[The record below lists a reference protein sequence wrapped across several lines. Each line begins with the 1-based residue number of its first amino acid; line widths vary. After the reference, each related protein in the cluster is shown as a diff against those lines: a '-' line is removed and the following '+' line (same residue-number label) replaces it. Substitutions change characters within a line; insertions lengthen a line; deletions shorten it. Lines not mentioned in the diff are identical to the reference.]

1 MLDIELIRRNPEL
14 VRKALASRGEESV
27 LEPILVLDA
36 QRRDAIRQGDELRA
50 RRNAVSQEIGRSKSR
65 QVGTP
70 ELIAEMRQVG
80 DRIKTLEDQVKAFEE
95 EQSKALLTL
104 PNIPRTEVP
113 LGLDSSANIVRRTWG
128 EARSYAFTP
137 KAHWDLNDA
146 LGIIDFQRG
155 ARMSGARFYVLRGQG
170 ARLQRALITWMLDVH
185 TKEHGY
191 TEIYPPALVKTETLV
206 GSSNLP
212 KFADNLYRDAEEDLW
227 LTPTAEVTLTA
238 MHAGEILEPGSLPI
252 KYAAYAPC
260 FRKERTAAGRDTRGL
275 KRVPQFD
282 KVEMYKF
289 VEPETSDAELEKLVA
304 DAEDLL
310 QRLGLQHH
318 VLQLCTGDMGFPSA
332 KSYDLE
338 VWSPGCQEWL
348 EVSSCSNCTDFQA
361 RRSNIRFRREARSR
375 PELVHTL
382 NGSGLALPR
391 IMIAILETYQQAD
404 GSVVIPECL
413 RPYTGFEVLRPT
425 AS

>member
-1 MLDIELIRRNPEL
+1 MLDIELIRRNPDL
-14 VRKALASRGEESV
+14 VRQALASRGEESA
-27 LEPILVLDA
+27 LEPILALDA
-36 QRRDAIRQGDELRA
+36 KRRDAIHQGDELRA
-50 RRNAVSQEIGRSKSR
+50 RRNAVSQEIGRSKGER
-65 QVGTP
+65 PP

-80 DRIKTLEDQVKAFEE
+80 DRIKALEEEVKAVEAE
-95 EQSKALLTL
+95 VNNALLVL
-104 PNIPRTEVP
+104 PNLPRPDVP
-113 LGLDSSANIVRRTWG
+113 QGLDSSANIVRRTWG
-128 EARSYAFTP
+128 QPCAYAFTP
-137 KAHWDLNDA
+137 KAHWDLNES

-155 ARMSGARFYVLRGQG
+155 ARMSGARFYLLRGQG

-191 TEIYPPALVKTETLV
+191 TEIYPPALVKAETLF

-238 MHAGEILEPGSLPI
+238 MHAGEILDAASLPI

-260 FRKERTAAGRDTRGL
+260 FRKEQTAAGRDTRGI
-275 KRVPQFD
+275 KRVHQFD

-289 VEPETSDAELEKLVA
+289 VAPEESDAELEKLVA

-310 QRLGLQHH
+310 QRLGLHH
-318 VLQLCTGDMGFPSA
+318 RVLQLCAGDMGFPSA

-338 VWSPGCQEWL
+338 VWSSGCQEWL

-375 PELVHTL
+375 PEYVHTL

-413 RPYTGFEVLRPT
+413 RPYTGFEVIRP
-425 AS
+425 AG

>member
-1 MLDIELIRRNPEL
+1 MLDIELIRRRPDQ
-14 VRKALASRGEESV
+14 VRAALASRGEESA
-27 LEPILVLDA
+27 LEPILALDA
-36 QRRDAIRQGDELRA
+36 RRRDAIHQGDELRA
-50 RRNAVSQEIGRSKSR
+50 RRNQVSQEIGRSRERS
-65 QVGTP
+65 P

-80 DRIKTLEDQVKAFEE
+80 DRIKALEDEVKGVEE
-95 EQSKALLTL
+95 ELSKALLTL
-104 PNIPRTEVP
+104 PNLPRADVP
-113 LGLDSSANIVRRTWG
+113 IGLDASANIVRRTWG
-128 EARSYAFTP
+128 QPRAYDFQP

-155 ARMSGARFYVLRGQG
+155 ARMSGARFVVLRGQG

-185 TKEHGY
+185 TQEHGY
-191 TEIYPPALVKTETLV
+191 IEIYPPALVKSETLV

-212 KFADNLYRDAEEDLW
+212 KFADNLYHDAEDDLW
-227 LTPTAEVTLTA
+227 LVPTAEVNLTA

-252 KYAAYAPC
+252 KYAAYTPC
-260 FRKERTAAGRDTRGL
+260 FRKEKTAAGRDTRGI
-275 KRVPQFD
+275 KRVHQFD
-282 KVEMYKF
+282 KVEMYAF
-289 VEPETSDAELEKLVA
+289 VEPERSDEELQKIVA

-310 QRLGLQHH
+310 QRLGLHYR

-332 KSYDLE
+332 RSYDLE

-361 RRSNIRFRREARSR
+361 RRAGIRFRREARSR

-391 IMIAILETYQQAD
+391 IMIAILETFQQSG
-404 GSVVIPECL
+404 GSVVIPDCL
-413 RPYTGFEVLRPT
+413 RPYTGFEAIKPVEQ
-425 AS
+425 